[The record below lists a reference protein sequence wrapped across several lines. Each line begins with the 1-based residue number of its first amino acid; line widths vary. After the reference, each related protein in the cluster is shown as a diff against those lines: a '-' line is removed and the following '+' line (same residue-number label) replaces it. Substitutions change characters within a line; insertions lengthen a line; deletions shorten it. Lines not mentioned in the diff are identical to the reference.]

1 MKNVESFYPLSPMQE
16 GMLFHSLFDPGSGLY
31 IELFNIRLKGKI
43 DFVAFKQ
50 AWQQV
55 TDRHSILRTSFV
67 WEGVK
72 EPIQVVHQKVTLP
85 FVFLDWQQHPKLE
98 QDKALQNYLE
108 NERKTGFDLSKAP
121 LMRLALI
128 QMGEQEFQFCWI
140 HHHILLDGWSVPIL
154 LGEVLQRYQAIRMGI
169 PLELP
174 APRPFRDYIV
184 WLKKRDLARAEAY
197 WRTRLAG
204 FSSPTPLPVSRS
216 EHGLQTFSAEFAGI
230 EVLLPVILSDALQ
243 SLARRLSLTLNTVLQ
258 AAWGILLSRY
268 SGETDV
274 VYGTT
279 ISGRPPDLPG
289 AETMLGLFINT
300 LPVRM
305 KVDDDC
311 STLEWLRAIQADQA
325 EMRQFEYTPLLQIQN
340 WSETPRGL
348 ALFESL
354 FVFENLPT
362 GGLGNQGGAGFSIEA
377 SPSESYTNFPLTF
390 AAVPGKQ
397 LSLKIT
403 YNRGL
408 FEPEIIQQIMT
419 HFQAILEGL
428 VAHPE
433 GKIGRLNLLTEADR
447 KKLLIDWNNNF
458 SDYPYEA
465 GLAQLFEMQ
474 AEKTPDAPALIFP
487 FHDSHG
493 PEFKMLSYGE
503 LSQRANRLGAYLQAI
518 GLQPG
523 DPVGI
528 FMERS
533 LEMVVAT
540 LAVIKAGGAY
550 LPLDINYP
558 AERLEFMLTDCRVTI
573 VLTETAHRKQFPQR
587 LTEAGLAD
595 GLVEHALQIVCL
607 DSEPDQGQIA
617 IQSSN
622 NLEARASGVNT
633 AYIMYTSGSTGIPK
647 GVAVLQRGVSRLV
660 LNTNY
665 IQVQPGDRI
674 AHASNPSFDAAT
686 FEIWGA
692 FLNGATLVG
701 VPREITLSA
710 SAYSAYLGRTG
721 INILL
726 LTTALFNHIAHEI
739 PDAFGT
745 LKYLLFGGEAADAIA
760 IRKVLQAHRP
770 THVINAYGPT
780 EATCIATTYEIQD
793 LPLEVINVPIGK
805 PIANTQVYVLDEQQR
820 PVPVG
825 VTGEL
830 YLGGNGLASGY
841 LNQPDLT
848 REHFVASPFHAQLQR
863 HYQSDHP
870 GLTILQPVESRLY
883 KTGDLV
889 RYRSDGNLEFL
900 GRKDGQVKLHGLRIE
915 LGEIEACLGQY
926 PFIKENV
933 VLMRQDRP
941 GDKRLVAYLVPKGQ
955 PEEIVL
961 SDVRRFLKERLPDF
975 MLPATFVLLDA
986 LPLNSN
992 GKVDRKALPEPE
1004 GLRPELDVTYE
1015 PPKSE
1020 SEQIL
1025 ARVWSKVLRL
1035 DRIGALDNFFELGGD
1050 SILSLQVV
1058 SLAKREGLEISYRQL
1073 FEHPTIRELAAL
1085 PAGQPLQPVDQ
1096 ATVSG
1101 PTPLTPVQRWYFDHH
1116 RSAPHHF
1123 NTSIMVEI
1131 NMPLDLDLVQRA
1143 LGVLLL
1149 HHDMLRTRF
1158 ELERDGAWRQEIQ
1171 ESITILPFRSLD
1183 FADLPPEVQADRMI
1197 EDAGRSQASID
1208 LSEPPLMRV
1217 NYYQLGPS
1225 RSQRLLFI
1233 FHHLVFDGVSA
1244 RIFVDDFVNVY
1255 IQLLAG
1261 KEINLPLKTSSFKQ
1275 YSERLVETAKA
1286 DRIIGQYPYWARLIG
1301 KKYPRLPVDYPGG
1314 LNTYGLA
1321 EHITVSLSKSETE
1334 GLLRQ
1339 APQRYMASALAILL
1353 AALTRWFGS
1362 LTGSTEWLVELE
1374 GHGREAITD
1383 TPLSNLDLSR
1393 TMGWFTTIYPM
1404 ELGLDL
1410 SASFLDQVRTIA
1422 GQLKGIPDRG
1432 IGFGLLKYLS
1442 DMPEIRQ
1449 SLHLLA
1455 EPELNFNYL
1464 GQFDQ
1469 ASDAPEAPSGSSSG
1483 VLQPE
1488 QPAPIRIIS
1497 EPVGFEQDPDSP
1509 RSALLYV
1516 VAAISDGQLGVR
1528 WLYSRG
1534 LHRPE
1539 TIRSWANGFL
1549 DQIRTLISHE
1559 LS

>member
-16 GMLFHSLFDPGSGLY
+16 GMLFHSLFDPGSGVY
-31 IELFNIRLKGKI
+31 IELFNVRIKGKI
-43 DFVAFKQ
+43 DISAFEQ
-50 AWQQV
+50 SWQQAV
-55 TDRHSILRTSFV
+55 NRHSILRTSFV

-72 EPIQVVHQKVTLP
+72 EPVQVVHQKATLP
-85 FVFLDWQQHPKLE
+85 FTFLDWRQGSKFDQEK
-98 QDKALQNYLE
+98 DLQNYLE
-108 NERKTGFDLSKAP
+108 NERKTGFDLTKAP

-128 QMGEQEFQFCWI
+128 QLNDQEFQFCWI
-140 HHHILLDGWSVPIL
+140 HHHILLDGWSIPIL
-154 LGEVLQRYQAIRMGI
+154 LGEVFQRYQSIRMGI
-169 PLELP
+169 PLQLP
-174 APRPFRDYIV
+174 EPRPYRDYIV
-184 WLKKRDLARAEAY
+184 WLKKRDLSRAEAY
-197 WRTRLAG
+197 WRNKLTG
-204 FSSPTPLPVSRS
+204 FTTPTPLPISRI
-216 EHGLQTFSAEFAGI
+216 EYGLQTAPPEFAGL

-243 SLARRLSLTLNTVLQ
+243 SLARRQSLTLNTVLQ

-311 STLEWLRAIQADQA
+311 SILEWLRAIQADQA

-362 GGLGNQGGAGFSIEA
+362 GGLGGQGGAGFSIEA

-390 AAVPGKQ
+390 VAVPGKQ
-397 LSLKIT
+397 ISLKIT

-408 FEPEIIQQIMT
+408 FEPEIIQQLMG
-419 HFQAILEGL
+419 HFQVILEGL

-433 GKIGRLNLLTEADR
+433 WKIGHINLLTEAER
-447 KKLLIDWNNNF
+447 KKLLLDWNDNL
-458 SDYPYEA
+458 SDYPYEV
-465 GLAQLFEMQ
+465 GLAQLFETQ

-487 FHDSHG
+487 IHDSQS
-493 PEFKMLSYGE
+493 PEFETLSYRE
-503 LSQRANRLGAYLQAI
+503 LNQRANRLAAYLLAI

-533 LEMVVAT
+533 LDMVVAT
-540 LAVIKAGGAY
+540 LSVIKAGGAY

-558 AERLEFMLTDCRVTI
+558 AERLEFMLADCRVTI
-573 VLTETAHRKQFPQR
+573 LLTETAHRNQLPQR

-595 GLVEHALQIVCL
+595 GLSEHAFRLVCL
-607 DSEPDQGQIA
+607 DSKSDQALITS
-617 IQSSN
+617 QSGN
-622 NLEARASGVNT
+622 NLEVRASGAST
-633 AYIMYTSGSTGIPK
+633 AYIMYTSGSTGLPK

-665 IQVQPGDRI
+665 IQIQPGDRM

-692 FLNGATLVG
+692 FLNSATLVG
-701 VPREITLSA
+701 VPREIALSA
-710 SAYSAYLGRTG
+710 SAYSAYLRRTG

-739 PDAFGT
+739 PDAFGS
-745 LKYLLFGGEAADAIA
+745 LKYLLFGGEAADATA
-760 IRKVLQAHRP
+760 IRKVLQSQKPA
-770 THVINAYGPT
+770 HVINAYGPT
-780 EATCIATTYEIQD
+780 EATCIGTTYEIQA
-793 LPLEVINVPIGK
+793 LPLEVVNVPIGK

-830 YLGGNGLASGY
+830 YLGGNGLAAGY
-841 LNQPDLT
+841 LNQPILT
-848 REHFVASPFHAQLQR
+848 REQFIASPFYSQLQR
-863 HYQSDHP
+863 RYQTDHP

-889 RYRSDGNLEFL
+889 RYRPDGNLEFL

-915 LGEIEACLGQY
+915 LGEIEACLSQY
-926 PFIKENV
+926 PSIKENV

-975 MLPATFVLLDA
+975 MLPAIFVFLDG
-986 LPLNSN
+986 LPINSN

-1004 GLRPELDVTYE
+1004 GLRPELEVTYE
-1015 PPKSE
+1015 PPESE

-1025 ARVWSKVLRL
+1025 AKVWSQVLRL

-1058 SLAKREGLEISYRQL
+1058 SLAKREGLEISYRQI

-1085 PAGQPLQPVDQ
+1085 PAGQSLQPVDQ
-1096 ATVSG
+1096 AMVSG
-1101 PTPLTPVQRWYFDHH
+1101 GAPLTPVQRWYFDHH
-1116 RSAPHHF
+1116 PAAPHHF

-1143 LGVLLL
+1143 LGELLL

-1171 ESITILPFRSLD
+1171 ESIAILPFRSLD
-1183 FADLPPEVQADRMI
+1183 FTELTAEEQANRII
-1197 EDAGRSQASID
+1197 EDAGRSQANID
-1208 LSEPPLMRV
+1208 LSKPPLMRV

-1225 RSQRLLFI
+1225 RPQRLLFI

-1244 RIFVDDFVNVY
+1244 RIFVDDFVNMY

-1261 KEINLPLKTSSFKQ
+1261 GKINLPLKTTSFKQ

-1301 KKYPRLPVDYPGG
+1301 KKYPRLPVDFPGG
-1314 LNTYGLA
+1314 LNTYGLT
-1321 EHITVSLSKSETE
+1321 EHITVSLSKVETDA
-1334 GLLRQ
+1334 LLHR
-1339 APQRYMASALAILL
+1339 APPRYKVPTVTILL
-1353 AALTRWFGS
+1353 TAMTRWFAI
-1362 LTGSTEWLVELE
+1362 LTGSAEWLVELE
-1374 GHGREAITD
+1374 GHGREAIAD
-1383 TPLSNLDLSR
+1383 TPLGSLDVSR

-1404 ELGLDL
+1404 ELGVDL
-1410 SASFLDQVRTIA
+1410 SDSLPGQVAAISA
-1422 GQLKGIPDRG
+1422 QLKGIPDRG

-1442 DMPEIRQ
+1442 DKPEIPQ
-1449 SLHLLA
+1449 NLHLIP

-1469 ASDAPEAPSGSSSG
+1469 AGEAPEDPQG
-1483 VLQPE
+1483 VLPATLPSE
-1488 QPAPIRIIS
+1488 QPSPIRIIS

-1559 LS
+1559 LP

>member
-31 IELFNIRLKGKI
+31 IELFNVRLKGNI

-50 AWQQV
+50 AWQQAV
-55 TDRHSILRTSFV
+55 DRHSILRTSFV

-72 EPIQVVHQKVTLP
+72 EPIQVVHQRATLP
-85 FVFLDWQQHPKLE
+85 FAFLDWRQHLKPE
-98 QDKALQNYLE
+98 QEKELQNYLE
-108 NERKTGFDLSKAP
+108 NERKTGFDLTKAP

-128 QMGEQEFQFCWI
+128 QMSDLEFQFCWI

-169 PLELP
+169 QVELP

-184 WLKKRDLARAEAY
+184 WLKQRDLARAEAY
-197 WRTRLAG
+197 WRKQLAG
-204 FSSPTPLPVSRS
+204 FSTPTPLPISRR
-216 EHGLQTFSAEFAGI
+216 EHNLQTSPAEFAGN
-230 EVLLPVILSDALQ
+230 EVLLPVIQSDELQ
-243 SLARRLSLTLNTVLQ
+243 VLARRHSLTLNTVLQ

-268 SGETDV
+268 SGELDI

-305 KVDDDC
+305 KVEENC
-311 STLEWLRAIQADQA
+311 SILEWLRAIQADQA
-325 EMRQFEYTPLLQIQN
+325 EMRQYEYTPLLQIQN

-362 GGLGNQGGAGFSIEA
+362 GGLDGQGGAGFSIEV

-397 LSLKIT
+397 ILLKIT
-403 YNRGL
+403 YNRDL
-408 FEPEIIQQIMT
+408 FEPEIIQQMLS
-419 HFQAILEGL
+419 HYQVILESL

-433 GKIGRLNLLTEADR
+433 WPIGRLNLLTEAER
-447 KKLLIDWNNNF
+447 KKLLLDWNDNF
-458 SDYPYEA
+458 SDYPFEV
-465 GLAQLFEMQ
+465 GLAQLFEAQ
-474 AEKTPDAPALIFP
+474 VERFPDVSALIFP
-487 FHDSHG
+487 GQDSQG
-493 PEFKMLSYGE
+493 FEFETLSYRE
-503 LSQRANRLGAYLQAI
+503 LNQRANRLAAYLQAI
-518 GLQPG
+518 GLRPG

-558 AERLEFMLTDCRVTI
+558 AERLEFMLADCRVSI
-573 VLTETAHRKQFPQR
+573 LVTAADYRKQLPQQ
-587 LTEAGLAD
+587 LIEAGLAD
-595 GLVEHALQIVCL
+595 GRNEQVLRIVCL
-607 DSEPDQGQIA
+607 DSEPDQAQIA
-617 IQSSN
+617 SQPGN
-622 NLEARASGVNT
+622 NLEVEASGASP
-633 AYIMYTSGSTGIPK
+633 AYIMYTSGSTGMPK

-665 IQVQPGDRI
+665 VQIQPEDRM
-674 AHASNPSFDAAT
+674 AHASNPSFDAST

-701 VPREITLSA
+701 VPREIALSA
-710 SAYSAYLGRTG
+710 SAYSAYLRRTG

-739 PDAFGT
+739 PDAFST
-745 LKYLLFGGEAADAIA
+745 VKYLLFGGEAADAAA

-770 THVINAYGPT
+770 AHVINVYGPT
-780 EATCIATTYEIQD
+780 EATCIGTTYEIQD
-793 LPLEVINVPIGK
+793 LTLEVVNVPIGK
-805 PIANTQVYVLDEQQR
+805 PIANTQVYVLDEQKR
-820 PVPVG
+820 PVPIG
-825 VTGEL
+825 VPGEL
-830 YLGGNGLASGY
+830 YLGGNGLAAGY
-841 LNQPDLT
+841 LNRPDLT
-848 REHFVASPFHAQLQR
+848 REQFIPSPFYSQLQR
-863 HYQSDHP
+863 RYQSDHP
-870 GLTILQPVESRLY
+870 SLHILQPVDPRLY
-883 KTGDLV
+883 KTGDLA
-889 RYRSDGNLEFL
+889 RYRPDGNLEFL

-915 LGEIEACLGQY
+915 LGEIEACLSQY
-926 PFIKENV
+926 PLIKENV

-955 PEEIVL
+955 QEEIVL
-961 SDVRRFLKERLPDF
+961 SEVRRFLKERLPDF
-975 MLPATFVLLDA
+975 MIPAIFVFLDA
-986 LPLNSN
+986 LPINPN

-1004 GLRPELDVTYE
+1004 GLRPELEVTYE
-1015 PPKSE
+1015 PPITE
-1020 SEQIL
+1020 AEQIL
-1025 ARVWSKVLRL
+1025 GKVWSQVLRL

-1058 SLAKREGLEISYRQL
+1058 SLAKREGLEINYRQL

-1085 PAGQPLQPVDQ
+1085 AAGQSLQIVDQ
-1096 ATVSG
+1096 GPVSG
-1101 PTPLTPVQRWYFDHH
+1101 LAPLTPVQRWYFDHH
-1116 RSAPHHF
+1116 RSAPYHF

-1143 LGVLLL
+1143 LEGLIL
-1149 HHDMLRTRF
+1149 HHDMLRARF
-1158 ELERDGAWRQEIQ
+1158 ELDREGTWRQEIQ
-1171 ESITILPFRSLD
+1171 ESVNTLPFRSLD
-1183 FADLPPEVQADRMI
+1183 LAQLTSDQQADWII
-1197 EDAGRSQASID
+1197 EDAGNSQASID
-1208 LSEPPLMRV
+1208 LSRPPLMRV
-1217 NYYQLGPS
+1217 NYYQLGLG

-1244 RIFVDDFVNVY
+1244 RIFVDDFVNLY
-1255 IQLLAG
+1255 LQLLAG
-1261 KEINLPLKTSSFKQ
+1261 KEINLPPKTTSYKHW
-1275 YSERLVETAKA
+1275 SEQLFETAKSE
-1286 DRIIGQYPYWARLIG
+1286 RIIGQYPYWARLIG
-1301 KKYPRLPVDYPGG
+1301 EKYPRLPVDFPEG
-1314 LNTYGLA
+1314 LNTYGLT
-1321 EHITVSLSKSETE
+1321 EHITVSLSKAETE
-1334 GLLRQ
+1334 ALLRQ
-1339 APQRYMASALAILL
+1339 APSRYMVSTAAILL
-1353 AALTRWFGS
+1353 AALTRWFSG
-1362 LTGSTEWLVELE
+1362 LTGSAKWLVELE
-1374 GHGREAITD
+1374 GHGRETIAE
-1383 TPLSNLDLSR
+1383 TPLSNLDVSR

-1410 SASFLDQVRTIA
+1410 SGSLPEQVGTIA
-1422 GQLKGIPDRG
+1422 AQLKGIPDRG

-1442 DMPEIRQ
+1442 DRLEIRQ
-1449 SLHLLA
+1449 NLHEIP

-1469 ASDAPEAPSGSSSG
+1469 AGDGSEDQRSSASGA
-1483 VLQPE
+1483 LQPE

-1497 EPVGFEQDPDSP
+1497 EPVGHEQDPASP
-1509 RSALLYV
+1509 RSARLYL

-1539 TIRSWANGFL
+1539 TIRSWADGFL
-1549 DQIRTLISHE
+1549 EQIRTLITYN